1 MKLSVRS
8 VVSQST
14 WQGFN
19 IALDMQYIQLI
30 SLSASLCVLVC
41 VSIASVYLKYQMIL
55 LNQDLMQYQSQLQT
69 VIALNQEM
77 KLEESELNR
86 YDRIRLIASKR
97 LGLQSAQSGQ
107 FVK

>member
-8 VVSQST
+8 FVSQST
-14 WQGFN
+14 WQYFN
-19 IALDMQYIQLI
+19 FSLDMQYVQLV
-30 SLSASLCVLVC
+30 SLLASLVVVVC

-55 LNQDLMQYQSQLQT
+55 LNQDLIHYQSHLQT

-86 YDRIRLIASKR
+86 YDRIRLIASKS